1 MQSVD
6 LAVHD
11 EPATETPEQTE
22 VPRVRAPLPPQF
34 EECCYPFGEPRTHG
48 FRYCYTPVVQ
58 RGGALLPGAYA
69 SLPCGAGH
77 RRMSGVSRRG

>member
-1 MQSVD
+1 MESVD

-22 VPRVRAPLPPQF
+22 VPRVKAPLPPQF

-48 FRYCYTPVVQ
+48 FRYCYAPVAQ
-58 RGGALLPGAYA
+58 RGAPYCLEHMRLCHVGQDIAA
-69 SLPCGAGH
+69 
-77 RRMSGVSRRG
+77 